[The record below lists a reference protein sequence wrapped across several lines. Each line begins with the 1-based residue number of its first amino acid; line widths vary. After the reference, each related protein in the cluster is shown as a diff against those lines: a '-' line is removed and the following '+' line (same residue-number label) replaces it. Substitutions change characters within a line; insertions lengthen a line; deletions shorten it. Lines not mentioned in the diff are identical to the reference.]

1 MVQLIMKIFLMLVG
15 VLFCTVVAVS
25 SGPFFT
31 APGHS
36 WLTVAGAADS
46 SFTQADR
53 DRMIRMEDRMT
64 RMEDGLKATNQRL
77 DDNLKA
83 INQRIDDSLKAIN
96 QRFDTTNQ
104 KIDDG
109 LKATNQR
116 IDDSIRSINQK
127 LDDNRGLMYVLLSGM
142 FILVGFILWDRRTTL
157 APVVRTTREL
167 EDRTEKLVLAIKEK
181 AEKDPELKE
190 ALRHAGLL

>member
-1 MVQLIMKIFLMLVG
+1 MKIFII
-15 VLFCTVVAVS
+15 LFAWLFITVVAVN

-36 WLTVAGAADS
+36 WLLTVAEAADS

-53 DRMIRMEDRMT
+53 DRMIRMEVKI
-64 RMEDGLKATNQRL
+64 EEGLKAVNQRIDDNIKATNQRF
-77 DDNLKA
+77 DAINQRFDA
-83 INQRIDDSLKAIN
+83 INQRIDDSLK
-96 QRFDTTNQ
+96 
-104 KIDDG
+104 
-109 LKATNQR
+109 
-116 IDDSIRSINQK
+116 SINQK
-127 LDDNRGLMYVLLSGM
+127 FYDNKGLMYVLLSGM
-142 FILVGFILWDRRTTL
+142 FALVGFILWDRRTTL

-167 EDRTEKLVLAIKEK
+167 EARVEKAEKLELAIKEK

>member
-1 MVQLIMKIFLMLVG
+1 MKTLMMFFGMMLFGLLISQA
-15 VLFCTVVAVS
+15 VVVE
-25 SGPFFT
+25 
-31 APGHS
+31 
-36 WLTVAGAADS
+36 AADS

-53 DRMIRMEDRMT
+53 DRMIRFEET
-64 RMEDGLKATNQRL
+64 LKAVNQRIDALNQRL

-83 INQRIDDSLKAIN
+83 I
-96 QRFDTTNQ
+96 NQ

-116 IDDSIRSINQK
+116 IDDLKGVI
-127 LDDNRGLMYVLLSGM
+127 YVLISVTMSSVLV
-142 FILVGFILWDRRTTL
+142 IVGFILWDRRTTL
-157 APVVRTTREL
+157 APVVRTTKEL
-167 EDRTEKLVLAIKEK
+167 EARTERLELIIKEK

>member
-1 MVQLIMKIFLMLVG
+1 MKTLMMLFG
-15 VLFCTVVAVS
+15 VMLFGLLFSPTVAVS
-25 SGPFFT
+25 SKPLI
-31 APGHS
+31 A
-36 WLTVAGAADS
+36 VANAADS

-53 DRMIRMEDRMT
+53 DRIT
-64 RMEDGLKATNQRL
+64 RLEIKLDEGLKAINQRL

-83 INQRIDDSLKAIN
+83 V
-96 QRFDTTNQ
+96 NQ

-116 IDDSIRSINQK
+116 IDDLKGVIYVQISITMSS
-127 LDDNRGLMYVLLSGM
+127 VLV
-142 FILVGFILWDRRTTL
+142 LVGFILWDRRTTL
-157 APVVRTTREL
+157 APVVHTTRAL
-167 EDRTEKLVLAIKEK
+167 EARAEKAEKLELAIREK

>member
-1 MVQLIMKIFLMLVG
+1 MVELSMKTLMVFWGLMLCMTIG
-15 VLFCTVVAVS
+15 VE
-25 SGPFFT
+25 
-31 APGHS
+31 
-36 WLTVAGAADS
+36 AADS

-53 DRMIRMEDRMT
+53 DRMIRLE
-64 RMEDGLKATNQRL
+64 EGLKA
-77 DDNLKA
+77 
-83 INQRIDDSLKAIN
+83 
-96 QRFDTTNQ
+96 TNQ

-116 IDDSIRSINQK
+116 IDDGLRSVNQRI
-127 LDDNRGLMYVLLSGM
+127 DDLIGLIYVMISGM

-167 EDRTEKLVLAIKEK
+167 EARAEKAEKLELAIKEK
-181 AEKDPELKE
+181 AENDPELKE